1 MKVFQMIWPMVISDS
16 TRGSWRTGPSRKSTP
31 SMMGR
36 WEPMALTSTGST
48 TDPWMWS
55 GCLPWYET
63 WIFQLCPERK
73 KYVTMGMSEFQAL
86 VALLASLY
94 GCSAFVSLCGF
105 YAGLSW
111 PLCACKPA
119 LLCIV
124 SLTGFVWQAFMA
136 RQQSSVQPLFH
147 MQALMA
153 IHASGLIVAKS
164 YSSLTGCHLACL
176 P

>member
-1 MKVFQMIWPMVISDS
+1 M
-16 TRGSWRTGPSRKSTP
+16 RLGSSSF
-31 SMMGR
+31 
-36 WEPMALTSTGST
+36 ALR
-48 TDPWMWS
+48 
-55 GCLPWYET
+55 EKN
-63 WIFQLCPERK
+63 I
-73 KYVTMGMSEFQAL
+73 TMDMSEFQAL
-86 VALLASLY
+86 VAFLASLY

-153 IHASGLIVAKS
+153 IHTSGLIVAKS